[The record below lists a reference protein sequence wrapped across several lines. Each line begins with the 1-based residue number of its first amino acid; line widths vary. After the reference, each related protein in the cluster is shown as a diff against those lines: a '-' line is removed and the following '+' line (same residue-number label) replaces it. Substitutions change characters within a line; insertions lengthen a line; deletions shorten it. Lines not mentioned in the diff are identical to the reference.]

1 VPTECYF
8 LDIRPVLH
16 DTSGI
21 GTVPN
26 FGVGFTASSI
36 AAAGT
41 YSLTLAT
48 VQGFGF
54 HRGQTL

>member
-1 VPTECYF
+1 M
-8 LDIRPVLH
+8 LH

-21 GTVPN
+21 GTVSN